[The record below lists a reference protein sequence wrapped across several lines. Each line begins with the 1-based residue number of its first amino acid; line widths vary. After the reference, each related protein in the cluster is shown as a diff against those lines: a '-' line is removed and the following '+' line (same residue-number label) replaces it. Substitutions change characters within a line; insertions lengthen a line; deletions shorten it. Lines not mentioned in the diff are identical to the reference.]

1 MRVRNEEEYQR
12 KKNDIME
19 KCFDCYA
26 EHGLGSI
33 GIKGLAE
40 ACGCRSAN
48 LDMYFENLDDL
59 IIQATAHCMSRV
71 EEDFMAKAPVD
82 PQDLW
87 RFIDEI
93 PYWTAQKHGK
103 KYRLMYQVYTHPK
116 YRQYGKE
123 FFEGVDRRYTQYVR

>member
-40 ACGCRSAN
+40 AQ
-48 LDMYFENLDDL
+48 
-59 IIQATAHCMSRV
+59 I
-71 EEDFMAKAPVD
+71 
-82 PQDLW
+82 
-87 RFIDEI
+87 FICI
-93 PYWTAQKHGK
+93 LKTW
-103 KYRLMYQVYTHPK
+103 MI
-116 YRQYGKE
+116 
-123 FFEGVDRRYTQYVR
+123 

>member
-40 ACGCRSAN
+40 ACGCTSAN
-48 LDMYFENLDDL
+48 LYMYFENLDDL

-71 EEDFMAKAPVD
+71 EEDFMAKAP
-82 PQDLW
+82 
-87 RFIDEI
+87 
-93 PYWTAQKHGK
+93 
-103 KYRLMYQVYTHPK
+103 
-116 YRQYGKE
+116 
-123 FFEGVDRRYTQYVR
+123 DRKSVV

>member
-40 ACGCRSAN
+40 ACGCTSAN
-48 LDMYFENLDDL
+48 LYMYFENLDDL
-59 IIQATAHCMSRV
+59 IIQATAHCISRV

-123 FFEGVDRRYTQYVR
+123 FFEGVDKR